1 MQQKVERKLLT
12 KRTISKKVKKLKKN
26 IAMPWIDYKRD
37 CDMVPLFWIKVILNV
52 TGVAANI

>member
-12 KRTISKKVKKLKKN
+12 KRTILKKVKKLKKN
-26 IAMPWIDYKRD
+26 IAMPWTDYKRD